1 MNKTQRRAFD
11 QLIDNT
17 YDYISKNGGRMVR
30 RNLAEG
36 MIYRKALVGRTVTP
50 LQLDLASSKER
61 ATTP

>member
-1 MNKTQRRAFD
+1 
-11 QLIDNT
+11 
-17 YDYISKNGGRMVR
+17 MVR

-50 LQLDLASSKER
+50 LQLDQISRKER